1 MKGIFR
7 LWKNR
12 KTKRMSIMVFIYM
25 FSRGNDLCEIVLVG
39 TQKQGVRRIIKTFE
53 TKITIIRK
61 YQFTKNSISKIS

>member
-1 MKGIFR
+1 
-7 LWKNR
+7 
-12 KTKRMSIMVFIYM
+12 MVFIYM

-61 YQFTKNSISKIS
+61 YQFTKNSISKISWIKGRFEGLKNSSKTTDS